1 MLLGIPDPQIL
12 IGYGLSIGLALACI
26 VYGILNWNK
35 GSSKDGS
42 KPITM
47 AALVLIYLAATLI
60 IGYMG
65 YKKTKNTEDYL
76 VAGRDSHQVIIA
88 LSYGATF
95 ISTSAIVGF
104 GGTAANLGM
113 GLIWLTVLNIGLGIL
128 VAFVLFGK
136 KTREIGQRL
145 SAVTFPDL
153 MCKLYK
159 SPLLQYIVGFIIVIS
174 MPLYTAAILIGGAR
188 FIEPT
193 LGIPYSS
200 SLILFALITAVY
212 VVFGGLIAVMYTDA
226 FQGTIMLIGMTVLL
240 ALTLVAVGGFTA
252 GTTAL
257 TGMANLVPKALVD
270 QGMTGWTSMPV
281 LGSPIW
287 FTLVTTI
294 VMGVG
299 IGVLAQ
305 PQLVVRFM
313 TAKDN
318 RSLNRAV
325 LVGGPFILMMT
336 GVAFTVGALS
346 NVYFYQTSGKIAV
359 DAAGGNVDAIIPLF
373 INGAMPDIFV
383 IIFMLTLLA
392 AAMSTLSALYHAM
405 GTALVCDL
413 WGRGKECALPM
424 RAHQYGI
431 VLMMVVSTILAFLL
445 PISIIARA
453 TVMFMGLCACAFLPA
468 FAVGAYAKAPSTK
481 AALYSMVT
489 GAVIWFLW
497 TAFIHAAEAKPLGF
511 CQALF
516 GKVTLLG
523 SPWTA
528 ADPIVITLPISMVV
542 MILMQ
547 LQSGRQQP
555 ATFAAE
561 SSP

>member
-1 MLLGIPDPQIL
+1 M
-12 IGYGLSIGLALACI
+12 A
-26 VYGILNWNK
+26 VN
-35 GSSKDGS
+35 
-42 KPITM
+42 PITM

-60 IGYMG
+60 IGYIG
-65 YKKTKNTEDYL
+65 YKKTKNAEDYL
-76 VAGRDSHQVIIA
+76 VAGRDSHPVIIA

-95 ISTSAIVGF
+95 ISTSAIIGF
-104 GGTAANLGM
+104 GGSAASMGM

-128 VAFVLFGK
+128 LAFVMFGK

-153 MCKLYK
+153 MCKIYK
-159 SPLLQYIVGFIIVIS
+159 SPLLQYIAGFIIVVS

-193 LGIPYSS
+193 LGIPYTS

-226 FQGTIMLIGMTVLL
+226 FQGTIMLIGMVVLL

-252 GTTAL
+252 GSAAL
-257 TGMANLVPKALVD
+257 TNMAHLVPKALAD

-281 LGSPIW
+281 LGSPMW

-313 TAKDN
+313 TAKND
-318 RSLNRAV
+318 RALNRAV
-325 LVGGPFILMMT
+325 LIGGPFILMMT

-346 NVYFYQTSGKIAV
+346 NVYFYNTTGKIAL

-373 INGAMPDIFV
+373 INGSMPDIFV
-383 IIFMLTLLA
+383 VVFMLTLLA

-413 WGRGKECALPM
+413 WGRGKACALSM

-431 VLMMVVSTILAFLL
+431 VLMMVVSTILAFML

-453 TVMFMGLCACAFLPA
+453 TAMFMGLCACAFLPS
-468 FAVGAYAKAPSTK
+468 FAVGVYAKAPSTK
-481 AALYSMVT
+481 AALCSMVT

-497 TAFIHAAEAKPLGF
+497 TAFFHAAEAKPLGI
-511 CQALF
+511 CQAIF

-528 ADPIVITLPISMVV
+528 VDPLVIALPISLVV
-542 MILMQ
+542 MVLMQ
-547 LQSGRQQP
+547 WQSGRQQP
-555 ATFAAE
+555 SAVAT
-561 SSP
+561 